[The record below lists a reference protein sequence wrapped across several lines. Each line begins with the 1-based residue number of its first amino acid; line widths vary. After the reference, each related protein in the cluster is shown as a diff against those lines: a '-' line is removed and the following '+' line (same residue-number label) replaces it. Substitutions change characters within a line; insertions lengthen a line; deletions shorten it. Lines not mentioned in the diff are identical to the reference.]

1 MKRLTIVLAVML
13 CVCFF
18 KQSAA
23 QSAAPYVADFSSSFK
38 IGDAKYSDII
48 LNLWKD
54 WDDNQLSRH
63 NYFSDTVTMWMSDG
77 SVTHGLAANMENAKK
92 FRGSFSKAKST
103 IHAWVPLYSTDVK
116 LDMVGIWGV
125 EEDTYPDGKVQ
136 SREIHEVWW
145 FNKDGKIAGV
155 RQWQSAPWKM

>member
-1 MKRLTIVLAVML
+1 
-13 CVCFF
+13 
-18 KQSAA
+18 
-23 QSAAPYVADFSSSFK
+23 
-38 IGDAKYSDII
+38 
-48 LNLWKD
+48 
-54 WDDNQLSRH
+54 
-63 NYFSDTVTMWMSDG
+63 
-77 SVTHGLAANMENAKK
+77 MEAAKK
-92 FRGSFSKAKST
+92 FRASFSKAKST

-155 RQWQSAPWKM
+155 RQWQSVPWKN

>member
-1 MKRLTIVLAVML
+1 MKRLTIVFAVML
-13 CVCFF
+13 CGFF
-18 KQSAA
+18 KQVAA

-54 WDDNQLSRH
+54 WDDNQLTRH
-63 NYFSDTVTMWMSDG
+63 DYFSDTVTMWMSDG
-77 SVTHGLAANMENAKK
+77 SITRGKAANLEAAKK

-103 IHAWVPLYSTDVK
+103 LHAWVPLYSTDVK
-116 LDMVGIWGV
+116 LDMVGVWGV
-125 EEDTYPDGKVQ
+125 EEDTYPDGKVE

-155 RQWQSAPWKM
+155 RQWAAVAWKN

>member
-1 MKRLTIVLAVML
+1 ML
-13 CVCFF
+13 CVCFS

-54 WDDNQLSRH
+54 WDDNQLTRH
-63 NYFSDTVTMWMSDG
+63 DYFSDTVTMWMSDG
-77 SVTHGLAANMENAKK
+77 SVTRGKAANLEAAKK
-92 FRGSFSKAKST
+92 FRGSFNKAKST

-155 RQWQSAPWKM
+155 RQWQSAPWKN